1 MSNLARV
8 VAGVIL
14 ALKHAGRNWLLEQ
27 PDIQTGDWVYLSS
40 DDGYENAIQV
50 GMVTGSLDFDENTVN
65 GTIQAN
71 WFSGDLNVRCEVWV
85 EGGPDGIDTSADAN
99 GGSYACDFDD
109 RGWDL
114 QTGQDVAVR
123 YMEPDGDLVIN
134 VFPETRPH
142 VAIYKW
148 TDGNP
153 AVGGNVLFKVQYW
166 NQNRGTAENVVITDT
181 LEGMSYISNTSG
193 ASATINPG
201 GDGVVLDL
209 GDVPGQ
215 STGYFELFAQV
226 DAAQDELVTNTIQIA
241 TSSANDEGFEGE
253 KISTWT
259 GTVQDNETDVY
270 RK

>member
-1 MSNLARV
+1 
-8 VAGVIL
+8 
-14 ALKHAGRNWLLEQ
+14 
-27 PDIQTGDWVYLSS
+27 
-40 DDGYENAIQV
+40 
-50 GMVTGSLDFDENTVN
+50 
-65 GTIQAN
+65 
-71 WFSGDLNVRCEVWV
+71 
-85 EGGPDGIDTSADAN
+85 
-99 GGSYACDFDD
+99 
-109 RGWDL
+109 
-114 QTGQDVAVR
+114 
-123 YMEPDGDLVIN
+123 MEPDGDLVIN

-215 STGYFELFAQV
+215 SYWL
-226 DAAQDELVTNTIQIA
+226 L
-241 TSSANDEGFEGE
+241 
-253 KISTWT
+253 
-259 GTVQDNETDVY
+259 
-270 RK
+270 